1 MTKFI
6 ENKQGY
12 KVSDRQVLSSAAG
25 WYIGRTYYDDDMQC
39 ELPWSRESDYM
50 ASANDAQD
58 YLSKMQNLFGRGD
71 L

>member
-12 KVSDRQVLSSAAG
+12 KVSERQVLRSAAG

-39 ELPWSRESDYM
+39 ELPWSRESEYLETVT
-50 ASANDAQD
+50 DAQE
-58 YLSKMQNLFGRGD
+58 YLNILRHVSGRI
-71 L
+71 